1 MLWRFFRWL
10 RFTPW
15 QPRYRY
21 QILVG
26 TSHASADEAATNAQ
40 LRANAAQGEVL
51 DIAADALCCG
61 EGEVGADGTGSAE
74 WNVYVLV
81 RT

>member
-10 RFTPW
+10 W

-26 TSHASADEAATNAQ
+26 TSHASAEEAAANAQ

-61 EGEVGADGTGSAE
+61 EGEVGAGGTGSAE